1 MESAPYPRL
10 NGKIVLITGA
20 STGIGASSARL
31 FAACGSH
38 LVLSARRVEKL
49 HAIQEELQKK
59 HTGIKVWIHEMDVQS
74 NESVTKFVSSI
85 PSELSEIDILV
96 NNAGLALGV
105 KHAHENDLAQINQ
118 MIDTNVKGVFYMV
131 KAIVPGMVQRKRGHI
146 INISSIAGLEGY
158 AGGSGYCASKYAV
171 EGLTTAMR
179 KELVATP
186 LRVTSIAPALC
197 GGTEFSL
204 VRFSGNKDAA
214 EKVYEG
220 IVPLHPDDIADNIVY
235 VASRP
240 PHVQISDLTVFPTNQ
255 ASPNIIHREPVAK

>member
-10 NGKIVLITGA
+10 KGKIVLITGA
-20 STGIGASSARL
+20 SNGIGASSARL
-31 FAACGSH
+31 FAECGSH
-38 LVLSARRVEKL
+38 LILTARRVEKL
-49 HAIQEELQKK
+49 QALKEELQKK
-59 HTGIKVWIHEMDVQS
+59 HPGINVWIHELDVQI
-74 NESVTKFVSSI
+74 NDSVTKMVSDI
-85 PSELSEIDILV
+85 PSDLSEIDILV

-118 MIDTNVKGVFYMV
+118 MIDTNGKGVFYMI

-171 EGLTTAMR
+171 QGLTMAMR

-186 LRVTSIAPALC
+186 IRVTSICPGLC
-197 GGTEFSL
+197 GNTEFSL
-204 VRFSGNKDAA
+204 VRFSGNKETAD
-214 EKVYEG
+214 KVYDG
-220 IVPLHPDDIADNIVY
+220 ITALHPDDVADNIVY

-240 PHVQISDLTVFPTNQ
+240 PHVQIAELAVFPTNQ
-255 ASPNIIHREPVAK
+255 ASANIVHREPVTK